1 MHTVSSCIV
10 YFIVYCFRSVLGPI
24 NFYHNLAFV
33 YSYFRGG
40 SGSELH
46 AKGRELGSGPVS
58 LDLEK

>member
-1 MHTVSSCIV
+1 MINIT
-10 YFIVYCFRSVLGPI
+10 FVLDLCWGYI
-24 NFYHNLAFV
+24 NLTTTFAFV

-58 LDLEK
+58 LGLEK